1 MGRRFVSQIYKHLLM
16 QLGEHRPY
24 ECVMIGDNLDLDI
37 KNAKTCGINTIWV
50 NSKNETTNDIKTI
63 SVNDIK
69 TISVND
75 INIITESLI
84 NSLT

>member
-1 MGRRFVSQIYKHLLM
+1 MEKRFVSQIYKHLLM
-16 QLGEHRPY
+16 QLGEHKPY

-50 NSKNETTNDIKTI
+50 NSKNETTNDINNI
-63 SVNDIK
+63 N

-75 INIITESLI
+75 INTINERLI
-84 NSLT
+84 DSFEKKNL

>member
-1 MGRRFVSQIYKHLLM
+1 M

-50 NSKNETTNDIKTI
+50 NSKNETTNDINNI
-63 SVNDIK
+63 N

-75 INIITESLI
+75 INTINERLI
-84 NSLT
+84 DSFEKKNL

>member
-1 MGRRFVSQIYKHLLM
+1 MERIFVIQIYKHLLM
-16 QLGEHRPY
+16 QLGEHKPY

-50 NSKNETTNDIKTI
+50 NNKKEAQ
-63 SVNDIK
+63 NDIK

>member
-1 MGRRFVSQIYKHLLM
+1 MERRFVSQIYKRLLM

-63 SVNDIK
+63 SVNDI
-69 TISVND
+69 
-75 INIITESLI
+75 NIITESLI

>member
-1 MGRRFVSQIYKHLLM
+1 MERRFVSQIYKHLLM

-63 SVNDIK
+63 SVNDI
-69 TISVND
+69 
-75 INIITESLI
+75 NIITESLI